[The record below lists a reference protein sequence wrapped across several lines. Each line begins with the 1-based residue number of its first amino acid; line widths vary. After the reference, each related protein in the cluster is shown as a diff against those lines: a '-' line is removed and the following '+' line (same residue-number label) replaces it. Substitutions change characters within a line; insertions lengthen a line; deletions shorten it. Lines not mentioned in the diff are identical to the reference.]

1 MKATKIDLDQKINEM
16 RKTIK
21 ELTQRI
27 PDFTKRIAALK
38 LHSIPETAH
47 EELKELSEG
56 EVKELEAKTIVA
68 NLQRA
73 KEKLPEE
80 IPNMQYIMDYQEK
93 DKLYLYRATELDEIT
108 TERNKLRDIYED
120 AKRKRMEE
128 FRNGFKIVTT
138 KLKEMYQMITLG
150 GDAELELVDSLDP
163 FSEGELGF

>member
-1 MKATKIDLDQKINEM
+1 MDQKVAEM

-27 PDFTKRIAALK
+27 PDLTKRIASLK
-38 LHSIPETAH
+38 LHSIPDTPL
-47 EELKELSEG
+47 EELKDLSED
-56 EVKELEAKTIVA
+56 EVKELDAKTISA

-73 KEKLPEE
+73 KDKLPEE
-80 IPNMQYIMDYQEK
+80 IPNMQYILDYQEK
-93 DKLYLYRATELDEIT
+93 DKLFLHRAAELDAIT
-108 TERNKLRDIYED
+108 VERNNLRDVYED

-128 FRNGFKIVTT
+128 FRNGFKIITT

-163 FSEGELGF
+163 FSEG